1 MKKFLLLFI
10 ISIIPLNLFAQA
22 KVNNIVAPVS
32 YFINHVQPLN
42 QIKTNLEKYRQT
54 SIVGVSGMGKTQLA
68 RMYAYGNKDNY
79 NLIWFIDCNLNIN
92 DELLKLA
99 KAINKAEE
107 KTVIAEEAANV
118 KKELME
124 YLGQSDKWLLVFDN
138 LKVGENKK
146 VQDFIN
152 WEHNGNIIFCSQDSD
167 IMPYIVKA
175 VPFEKPE
182 TIKLANNIL
191 LDKDNNLVEFLVQ
204 EFKGYPVL
212 IVQGAQIL
220 NNVPGLD
227 KEKYKHQIQKSNDK
241 IDYNISLVIK
251 QLSPSAKQLLSKI
264 ALLNNQSFS
273 KDFLGIITDN
283 KDNLNDD
290 IFELSKLALITNIDA
305 SEDNPFFEMHDVIAQ
320 KILEKNGANNSKY
333 LEEAVTKF
341 INGTPKSVV
350 KAYIYRNAKTVP
362 ENIEI
367 MTQNAEKYNIGTY
380 KLLELKLKQI
390 VQCDNSFDLAG
401 GKILVDWFDKNDKE
415 NKYKQWLMN
424 NEEKRV
430 YAEYLNLIGW
440 YYLKSSDYKMSIEYF
455 RKANNIFE
463 EVKGYEEI
471 KANVIF
477 GLTNTYIIIGDVQNA
492 QKNIKILEQKL
503 ADSSDQTSIYA
514 SKARLLYLEGK
525 YSEALEQINQSIQ
538 TAISSG
544 LTPDALFHTG
554 NYLTKA
560 EILSKLGKYQEAL
573 NQVEQVY
580 NMQKRVKKE
589 TNIIF
594 GRIFTQKAIALF
606 GLGEKDKALEYA
618 DKAIE
623 IFKNNDKSFM
633 SRRMPDVF
641 NPAIAITCTIRG
653 DILFASG
660 KLEEALDSYMD
671 ARGIYFNV
679 YRRNYKNVAQVSEV
693 NLKGAKVACKRKDTL
708 NYKFF
713 AKPQIIDF
721 GAEHPDS
728 IEMLEYCKTYG
739 MGLISNKAYIDKSK
753 K

>member
-22 KVNNIVAPVS
+22 KVNNIVVPVS
-32 YFINHVQPLN
+32 YFINHLEQLN
-42 QIKTNLEKYRQT
+42 QIKTNLGKYRQT
-54 SIVGVSGMGKTQLA
+54 SIVGISGMGKTQLA
-68 RMYAYGNKDNY
+68 RMYTYANKGNY
-79 NLIWFIDCNLNIN
+79 NLIWFIDSNLNIN

-99 KAINKAEE
+99 KAINKAEG
-107 KTVIAEEAANV
+107 KILIAEEAANV

-124 YLGQSDKWLLVFDN
+124 YLGQNDKWLLIFDN

-146 VQDFIN
+146 IQDFIN

-167 IMPYIVKA
+167 IMPYIVKT

-182 TIKLANNIL
+182 TIKLANIIL

-227 KEKYKHQIQKSNDK
+227 KEEYKNKIQKSNDK
-241 IDYNISLVIK
+241 ISFNLSLVTE
-251 QLSPSAKQLLSKI
+251 QLKPSTRQLLNKI

-273 KDFLGIITDN
+273 KDLLRIITDN

-290 IFELSKLALITNIDA
+290 IFELSKFALITNIDA
-305 SEDNPFFEMHDVIAQ
+305 SEDNPVFEMHDVIAQ
-320 KILEKNGANNSKY
+320 KILEKNSANNSKY

-341 INGTPKSVV
+341 INGTPQGGV
-350 KAYIYRNAKTVP
+350 KAFMYRNAKTVP

-390 VQCDNSFDLAG
+390 VQCDNSYDLVG
-401 GKILVDWFDKNDKE
+401 GKILVDWFDKNDIDG
-415 NKYKQWLMN
+415 KYKLWLMN

-430 YAEYLNLIGW
+430 YAEYLNLIGA
-440 YYLKSSDYKMSIEYF
+440 YYLKSSNYQRSIEYF
-455 RKANNIFE
+455 RKSNKVFE
-463 EVKGYEEI
+463 DVKGYEEM
-471 KANVIF
+471 KANVVF
-477 GLTNTYIIIGDVQNA
+477 GLALVYISIGNIEEA
-492 QKNIKILEQKL
+492 QKNIEILNQKL
-503 ADSSDQTSIYA
+503 DGNLKDSSDRTMLYGA
-514 SKARLLYLEGK
+514 KAKLLFLEGK
-525 YSEALEQINQSIQ
+525 YNEALEQINLSVQA
-538 TAISSG
+538 AISSG
-544 LTPDALFHTG
+544 LSPDALFLTG
-554 NYLTKA
+554 NYLIKA

-573 NQVEQVY
+573 TQVEQVY

-589 TNIIF
+589 TNVIF

-606 GLGEKDKALEYA
+606 GLDEKDKALEYA

-623 IFKNNDKSFM
+623 IFKSNDKSFM

-653 DILFASG
+653 DILFAGG
-660 KLEEALDSYMD
+660 KLEEALDS
-671 ARGIYFNV
+671 
-679 YRRNYKNVAQVSEV
+679 
-693 NLKGAKVACKRKDTL
+693 L
-708 NYKFF
+708 
-713 AKPQIIDF
+713 
-721 GAEHPDS
+721 
-728 IEMLEYCKTYG
+728 YG
-739 MGLISNKAYIDKSK
+739 CTRYIF
-753 K
+753 

>member
-1 MKKFLLLFI
+1 
-10 ISIIPLNLFAQA
+10 
-22 KVNNIVAPVS
+22 
-32 YFINHVQPLN
+32 
-42 QIKTNLEKYRQT
+42 
-54 SIVGVSGMGKTQLA
+54 MGKTQLA

-167 IMPYIVKA
+167 MMPYIVKA

-251 QLSPSAKQLLSKI
+251 QLSSSAKQLLSKI

-290 IFELSKLALITNIDA
+290 IFELSKFALITNIDA
-305 SEDNPFFEMHDVIAQ
+305 SEDNPVFELHDVIAQ
-320 KILEKNGANNSKY
+320 KILEKNSANNSKY

-341 INGTPKSVV
+341 INGTPQGGV
-350 KAYIYRNAKTVP
+350 KAFMYRNAKTVP

-390 VQCDNSFDLAG
+390 VQCDNSYDLVG
-401 GKILVDWFDKNDKE
+401 GKKLVDWFDKNDIDG
-415 NKYKQWLMN
+415 KYKLWLMN

-430 YAEYLNLIGW
+430 YAEYLNLIGA
-440 YYLKSSDYKMSIEYF
+440 YYLKSSNYQRSIEYF
-455 RKANNIFE
+455 RKSNKVFE
-463 EVKGYEEI
+463 DVKGYEEM
-471 KANVIF
+471 KANVVF
-477 GLTNTYIIIGDVQNA
+477 GLALVYISVGNVEEARKSIE
-492 QKNIKILEQKL
+492 ILNQKL
-503 ADSSDQTSIYA
+503 DEKLEDSSDRAMLYIA
-514 SKARLLYLEGK
+514 EARLSFLEGK
-525 YSEALEQINQSIQ
+525 YNEALEKSNKSIQ
-538 TAISSG
+538 AIISNG
-544 LTPDALFHTG
+544 LSPDALFLTG
-554 NYLTKA
+554 NYLTKSEA
-560 EILSKLGKYQEAL
+560 LNKLGKYKEAL
-573 NQVEQVY
+573 TQVEQVY
-580 NMQKRVKKE
+580 NMQKRVKK
-589 TNIIF
+589 
-594 GRIFTQKAIALF
+594 
-606 GLGEKDKALEYA
+606 
-618 DKAIE
+618 
-623 IFKNNDKSFM
+623 
-633 SRRMPDVF
+633 
-641 NPAIAITCTIRG
+641 
-653 DILFASG
+653 
-660 KLEEALDSYMD
+660 
-671 ARGIYFNV
+671 
-679 YRRNYKNVAQVSEV
+679 
-693 NLKGAKVACKRKDTL
+693 
-708 NYKFF
+708 
-713 AKPQIIDF
+713 KPI
-721 GAEHPDS
+721 
-728 IEMLEYCKTYG
+728 
-739 MGLISNKAYIDKSK
+739 
-753 K
+753 